1 MSIGARHPVS
11 KHTHER
17 HCTIARRTLTAAVR
31 RWGSSGLKWVTLR
44 GKTNRNGRE
53 GEGARAVLFVESGVG
68 LWVFM
73 CETLRPALKYSHYVT
88 VHTYT
93 HTHTQGCMCGGNEWE
108 WRYRRPGIFQERWRS
123 EHYGVVVQWQFINGP
138 PASETSSPLCV
149 LTKHETL
156 TLRNNR
162 GSVLFYCNCMYLG
175 Q

>member
-93 HTHTQGCMCGGNEWE
+93 HTGMYVWWE
-108 WRYRRPGIFQERWRS
+108 WVGVEVQTSGNISGTVTKWALWRGGTVAVYKRTTCLWDFLS
-123 EHYGVVVQWQFINGP
+123 IM
-138 PASETSSPLCV
+138 CV
-149 LTKHETL
+149 DKTWDIDT
-156 TLRNNR
+156 T
-162 GSVLFYCNCMYLG
+162 
-175 Q
+175 